1 MGNYDSW
8 RKALELPY
16 ASLADSYDLYGDE
29 LRAFRGRRFRVA
41 DPTGDNIS
49 RPPPPG
55 YYWVR
60 VDNNAVLAA
69 VATGVVVDI
78 AYNLFH

>member
-55 YYWVR
+55 YCPSS
-60 VDNNAVLAA
+60 AVLPRA
-69 VATGVVVDI
+69 VERCRQRAKFAI
-78 AYNLFH
+78 RQACF